1 MVTIILGLFFYRTFK
16 SCHQLKYQILAIEEN
31 ILCFVVAL
39 PLVTKQ
45 NLEHF
50 LSHYCLSKK
59 SYLNGELILT
69 IWLLNK
75 VTVHTNV
82 FESNPTKTTTLLR
95 KFKPTFTQ
103 KILHITSIKKISINF
118 LIFLVFSIFLLFLP
132 RFFHPW
138 NKEKMAYQIFKK
150 ILYHFPKI

>member
-1 MVTIILGLFFYRTFK
+1 MVTTILGLFFYRTFK

-103 KILHITSIKKISINF
+103 KILHITSIKNINQFLNF
-118 LIFLVFSIFLLFLP
+118 LSIFNFSAV
-132 RFFHPW
+132 FT
-138 NKEKMAYQIFKK
+138 KIFSSME
-150 ILYHFPKI
+150 